1 MNKEQT
7 IHAFWNSFGVKAYD
21 EHTVP
26 DDAVFPRITYTLATD
41 SLNNVVNM
49 NANIWYR
56 STSWEGATNLCNE
69 IAKRIKEH
77 GHQSLPFDGGY
88 IYLCGGT
95 PFAQRMDEPSD
106 DMIKRYYINVQVE
119 YLCAY

>member
-1 MNKEQT
+1 MNKEQA
-7 IHAFWNSFGVKAYD
+7 IHAFWKSFGISAYD
-21 EHTVP
+21 ETSVP
-26 DDAVFPRITYTLATD
+26 DDAEYPRITYTVPSD
-41 SLNNVVNM
+41 SLGNVCNM

-56 STSWEGATNLCNE
+56 SNSWEGATNMCNQ
-69 IAKRIKEH
+69 IAERIKGQ
-77 GHQSLPFDGGY
+77 GHLSLPFDRGY

-106 DMIKRYYINVQVE
+106 DMIKRIYINVQVE